1 MTITLGYL
9 SGNPTIFKKIIN
21 SDDFIKKIFTV
32 TSSLK
37 KSPLDTN
44 NQLKPTRTCSTESI
58 DSAYESD
65 LEETN
70 NIKCLSTGEFYEKV
84 NQLKIKLYGKYSST
98 FLSEQSTDSLIKE
111 NRVILDQYK
120 ELPKKNAEYAD
131 FLYRDIRIPGIN
143 NKSLQ
148 EKKEII
154 KKFALPK
161 PLTNKNGSMLPLKKQ
176 FIQESIRH
184 ITLPYVGVKYKTES
198 KFNKKLVYIHYKTC
212 EENRPNQRIT
222 SLPKTTFE
230 FKGNIPQTKSSLLRA
245 QRIKEHYNLSSKIT
259 TQKTSLSKD
268 NLVKN
273 KILVNSSDLLKII
286 EKEYQLTQE
295 MNNHIKIIAEIDAQ
309 MKTNS
314 QLLALYKSPII
325 K

>member
-1 MTITLGYL
+1 M
-9 SGNPTIFKKIIN
+9 
-21 SDDFIKKIFTV
+21 
-32 TSSLK
+32 
-37 KSPLDTN
+37 
-44 NQLKPTRTCSTESI
+44 
-58 DSAYESD
+58 
-65 LEETN
+65 
-70 NIKCLSTGEFYEKV
+70 
-84 NQLKIKLYGKYSST
+84 
-98 FLSEQSTDSLIKE
+98 
-111 NRVILDQYK
+111 
-120 ELPKKNAEYAD
+120 
-131 FLYRDIRIPGIN
+131 
-143 NKSLQ
+143 
-148 EKKEII
+148 
-154 KKFALPK
+154 
-161 PLTNKNGSMLPLKKQ
+161 
-176 FIQESIRH
+176 
-184 ITLPYVGVKYKTES
+184 
-198 KFNKKLVYIHYKTC
+198 
-212 EENRPNQRIT
+212 
-222 SLPKTTFE
+222 PKTTFE

>member
-21 SDDFIKKIFTV
+21 SDDFIKKIFTI

-70 NIKCLSTGEFYEKV
+70 NIKCLSIGEFYEKV

-120 ELPKKNAEYAD
+120 ELPKK
-131 FLYRDIRIPGIN
+131 
-143 NKSLQ
+143 
-148 EKKEII
+148 
-154 KKFALPK
+154 
-161 PLTNKNGSMLPLKKQ
+161 MLNMLI
-176 FIQESIRH
+176 FYIAILES
-184 ITLPYVGVKYKTES
+184 
-198 KFNKKLVYIHYKTC
+198 
-212 EENRPNQRIT
+212 
-222 SLPKTTFE
+222 
-230 FKGNIPQTKSSLLRA
+230 
-245 QRIKEHYNLSSKIT
+245 
-259 TQKTSLSKD
+259 
-268 NLVKN
+268 
-273 KILVNSSDLLKII
+273 
-286 EKEYQLTQE
+286 
-295 MNNHIKIIAEIDAQ
+295 
-309 MKTNS
+309 
-314 QLLALYKSPII
+314 LALTIKVYK
-325 K
+325 KKKRL